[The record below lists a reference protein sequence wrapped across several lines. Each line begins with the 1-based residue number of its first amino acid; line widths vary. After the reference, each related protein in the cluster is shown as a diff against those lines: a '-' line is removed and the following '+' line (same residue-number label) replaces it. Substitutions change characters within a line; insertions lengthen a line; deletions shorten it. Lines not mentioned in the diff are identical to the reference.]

1 MTEDAMAL
9 TIPFPTRDIAR
20 RPGLEFWMESVLER
34 AVQVRRGWSAGDVHD
49 LRVALRRCRT
59 MADALG
65 EVHPAP
71 GWRKLKRTSRDLFHA
86 LGAFRDT
93 QVQRVWV
100 KKLGPAGD
108 PVRRHMLRLLAR
120 EEAAHRKSA
129 EKALERFDRKQW
141 KKLMRKLAAKAR
153 FVPPESVVFQR
164 LALNRLNAAA
174 ELYRQ
179 ARRRKSIVAW
189 HRLRIGLKRFRYIME
204 NFLPQRHAAWA
215 ADLKRAQDLLGDV
228 HDMDVLRGRIRREAA
243 KLDPATV
250 APWIARI
257 DSERRARLQ
266 EYLAETFGADSPW
279 LAWRSGL
286 SVSRALIPSSLPKRQ
301 TA

>member
-1 MTEDAMAL
+1 MEDAMAL
-9 TIPFPTRDIAR
+9 TIPFPTRDTAR
-20 RPGLEFWMESVLER
+20 RSGLEFWMERVLER
-34 AVQVRRGWSAGDVHD
+34 AGQVRRRWSAGDVHD

-59 MADALG
+59 MADALT

-86 LGAFRDT
+86 LGGLRDT

-108 PVRRHMLRLLAR
+108 PVRGHMLRLLAR
-120 EEAAHRKSA
+120 EETAHRKSA
-129 EKALERFDRKQW
+129 EQALERFDRKQW

-153 FVPPESVVFQR
+153 FVPPESIVFQR

-189 HRLRIGLKRFRYIME
+189 HRLRIGLKSFRYVVE

-215 ADLKRAQDLLGDV
+215 ADLKRVQDLLGDV

-250 APWIARI
+250 ARWMAKIE
-257 DSERRARLQ
+257 SERTARLQ
-266 EYLAETFGADSPW
+266 EYVAKTAGADSPW

-286 SVSRALIPSSLPKRQ
+286 SVIRALLPASLPKRQ